1 MTKEFFESVM
11 CIPSCSKHEDMMQ
24 EFLMNWGKAHGCSV
38 KKDGK
43 GNVYLTKGKPPSG
56 HYYPALCNHVDTV
69 HSDQKELVK
78 QKMMKKI
85 IWNGDHVTAENPLT
99 GKQTGLGMD
108 NQGGACIALA
118 VVNRLPAV
126 KAIFTVEE
134 EIGML
139 GIKEADMHFFDDAAF
154 VISNDSPDENRATH
168 YSSGVQLYSDDFFEK
183 WLQPT
188 CAKHGVTSFRSEPW
202 TCIKIVRSTWTDK
215 DGKHLECLNFGNAGD
230 NPHSDQEG
238 ASFKGVCNAE
248 ELLYDLCTSIPCD
261 KQHVSDIKEEPRTW
275 SRGNL
280 PSFAS
285 YAGYGDE
292 SDDFDDDLSL
302 NDDWQLHDDD
312 DWCRFI
318 FTYDDKEQYDKHK
331 ELCEGEGVLVS
342 FSEYE
347 TGSST
352 SMAEGELQEMKSAYI
367 LWYQLFYDDPTVK
380 TWDELSMVDDLED
393 FSDGII
399 FPNDPLDALDNGNS
413 AASTTSAKKKEEKK
427 EEKNK
432 ASQMDFWEWIQARKR
447 GEV

>member
-1 MTKEFFESVM
+1 MTKEFFEEFM
-11 CIPSCSKHEDMMQ
+11 QLPSCSKHEDMVQ
-24 EFLMNWGKAHGCSV
+24 EFLLEWGKAHGCKT
-38 KKDGK
+38 KKDAK
-43 GNVYLTKGKPPSG
+43 GNIYLEKGSG
-56 HYYPALCNHVDTV
+56 IRPCLINHIDTV

-292 SDDFDDDLSL
+292 SDDFNDDLPL
-302 NDDWQLHDDD
+302 NDDWQLHDDTD
-312 DWCRFI
+312 LCQFI

-331 ELCEGEGVLVS
+331 ELCEGEGILIS
-342 FSEYE
+342 FDKYE
-347 TGSST
+347 SNSST
-352 SMAEGELQEMKSAYI
+352 AMAEGELQEMKSAYI

-399 FPNDPLDALDNGNS
+399 FPDDPLDALDNGNS

-427 EEKNK
+427 EENK